1 MLFGLF
7 ASRALRTILV
17 ALQYVSHTGQNIK
30 EIAHFFATLLALC
43 TAMTTFRMKSSL
55 RHVQTQAMD
64 LCSQIAIYI
73 AEDVCSH

>member
-7 ASRALRTILV
+7 ASPALRTILV

-30 EIAHFFATLLALC
+30 EISHLFATLLALC

-55 RHVQTQAMD
+55 RHVQTQVVD

-73 AEDVCSH
+73 AEDARSH